1 MFCLD
6 VHSAALEV
14 SSETGHR
21 LYTPIVSFRVSA
33 YPFTNISGV
42 HGAELF
48 VIETWIRW
56 DSVAISGNVTRP
68 QHGTQQLG
76 ILIGACCY
84 QQKGADTQRSRR
96 RLLFTFHT
104 MALGPSTPDPF
115 GQEKFTE
122 LKYT

>member
-1 MFCLD
+1 MCFAWMFTQLRWKFQTKQDTDC
-6 VHSAALEV
+6 
-14 SSETGHR
+14 TR
-21 LYTPIVSFRVSA
+21 LLCRSVFQLI
-33 YPFTNISGV
+33 TNISGV

-48 VIETWIRW
+48 VIKTWIRW